1 MPAPPVGWSGVHQT
15 TAGGGA
21 EAPGDPAAAAPT
33 RTGHAAGESHILCS
47 LCEPP
52 NSCAATR

>member
-47 LCEPP
+47 LIHARPLDDFF
-52 NSCAATR
+52 